1 MTDYI
6 IDHLLEIIAIL
17 AAFVIFFMQI
27 RRKALSYSILTNSSV
42 ISVSDKVKDRIQ
54 VIYDGRV
61 VPSLRLIEIRIKNS
75 GSLPIK
81 PDDYVEPLAFR
92 FSDDTKILSME
103 VIDNQSLGISLATK
117 LSDQSRTMISKAL
130 LNPKDSFDIKILL
143 SEGSTDFSLTGR
155 IVGISKIQAS
165 SNLRPSINIK
175 LSTLV
180 PFVIFYT
187 AIIVAM
193 VGDGKYTLVEAVGY
207 VSAGFLGIFLFM
219 YLLKLLEEYDKRH
232 ER

>member
-17 AAFVIFFMQI
+17 AVFVIFFMQI